1 MENRVRSICRCRAVA
16 LKSTTRYLT
25 WILHPTGNLEAG
37 ASLPVTI
44 VAVSDG
50 HQVYKMVCDEA
61 LASNISVGQ
70 SYVFTDCSVGRDVK
84 VLLTNKRT
92 KAFRSSEIKL
102 TLLLEKEA
110 EELIYPPAQKMNL
123 PEIHNSNDHAK
134 LISTEG
140 TITHIRPIRMVRIR
154 GKLIPMGIFFLRKD
168 GAEVKIVR
176 WREANLPV
184 IEFGQNIAISHLK
197 LKLNMYGMELS
208 TTESTQITETE
219 EVTVRVC

>member
-1 MENRVRSICRCRAVA
+1 MNSSV
-16 LKSTTRYLT
+16 
-25 WILHPTGNLEAG
+25 NLEKPSQQQYTA
-37 ASLPVTI
+37 
-44 VAVSDG
+44 
-50 HQVYKMVCDEA
+50 
-61 LASNISVGQ
+61 
-70 SYVFTDCSVGRDVK
+70 
-84 VLLTNKRT
+84 
-92 KAFRSSEIKL
+92 
-102 TLLLEKEA
+102 A
-110 EELIYPPAQKMNL
+110 EVIAQA
-123 PEIHNSNDHAK
+123 E
-134 LISTEG
+134 
-140 TITHIRPIRMVRIR
+140 IRPIRMVRIR